1 MRAIIDQ
8 RQFEERL
15 AANIRGRCINPTSWL
30 ANRRPDDGLGESA
43 VVIIRGTLKMALLAQ
58 SAPESPRSTAWF
70 REFLKDELTPYPERA
85 ALVARMVIA
94 ATIVMLITM
103 TFRMPYGAYAAL
115 YALTI
120 SRESPQTIG
129 KAVKSIVA
137 AFALGGAYVLMS
149 TWVFLGDPLLR
160 LLWVIGSLFASFYAI
175 STMTNYG
182 ASSRFGY
189 LIVITIPLWDSHIPT
204 ELRVEGTLW
213 AVWAITIASV
223 VAGLGGLVFGAIRPG
238 DELVRSIAERLA
250 SVEELLTCYLADR
263 PVDDKTEKRVTRLAM
278 LGTSR
283 LRRTLRRSIYS
294 EQYREQMG
302 AVVVLVGRL
311 VDIAANLTQLRIQV
325 ASDDR
330 QRIRALAASIASIH
344 ADLLSG
350 RVPGRIEFNSESEL
364 SGGVPLLREM
374 EKTVPLIPVVFSGS
388 GPISEYMPSP
398 PADERRS
405 TLFVADAL
413 SNPEHLKFG
422 LKGCLAAS
430 LCYIIYN
437 SIDWPGISTAITTCL
452 LTALSTV
459 GASRQKQV
467 LRFAGAIGGGVVVGM
482 GAQVFILP
490 YLASIAGFTLLF
502 VVVTGIAAWFATSGP
517 RLSYFGV
524 QFAVAFYLIHL
535 QEFTIQTSLAV
546 ARDRVAGILLGL
558 FMMWLVFDQ
567 LWSAPAAVEMR
578 RTFIS
583 NLRSLG
589 QLVRE
594 PLPGREKTW
603 RGDSL
608 RATIN
613 TNFDKVRS
621 LADGV
626 LFELGPSRH
635 GDLALR
641 NQIRQLQPQ
650 LRTLFV
656 TRIALVKYRLQLPGF
671 ELPETVRVAQQQ
683 FDDRLARMLDRM
695 ADRMEG
701 KPPKET
707 DRFEDAFERLEQTVR
722 HCCSEGPQELLT
734 AEMQAFLALSRS
746 IENVTISLDKEI

>member
-1 MRAIIDQ
+1 M
-8 RQFEERL
+8 
-15 AANIRGRCINPTSWL
+15 C
-30 ANRRPDDGLGESA
+30 LGESA
-43 VVIIRGTLKMALLAQ
+43 VIILRGTLKMALLGQ
-58 SAPESPRSTAWF
+58 SALAPPRSTARF
-70 REFLKDELTPYPERA
+70 RDFLKDELTPSPERV

-120 SRESPQTIG
+120 SRESPQTTG
-129 KAVKSIVA
+129 KAVKSIVV
-137 AFALGGAYVLMS
+137 AFVLGGVYVLTS
-149 TWVFLGDPLLR
+149 ALFFFGDPILR
-160 LLWVIGSLFASFYAI
+160 LLWVVGSLFTSFFAI

-189 LIVITIPLWDSHIPT
+189 LIIITVPLWDSQIPA
-204 ELRVEGTLW
+204 ELKVEGTLW

-223 VAGLGGLVFGAIRPG
+223 VAWLGGLVFAAIRPG

-250 SVEELLTCYLADR
+250 SVEDLLSCYAAGR
-263 PVDDKTEKRVTRLAM
+263 PVDDKTERRVTQLAM
-278 LGTSR
+278 LGTSS
-283 LRRTLRRSIYS
+283 LRRTLRRSTYS

-311 VDIAANLTQLRIQV
+311 VDIAANLTQFKIQV
-325 ASDDR
+325 ASHDR

-344 ADLLSG
+344 TDLLSG
-350 RVPGRIEFNSESEL
+350 RAPGLIEFHSEGEPY
-364 SGGVPLLREM
+364 GGVPLLREM
-374 EKTVPLIPVVFSGS
+374 EKTVPLIAVVLSGS
-388 GPISEYMPSP
+388 GSTSEYLPSP
-398 PADERRS
+398 STDERRP

-430 LCYIIYN
+430 LCYVIYN
-437 SIDWPGISTAITTCL
+437 SVDWPGISTSITTCL

-459 GASRQKQV
+459 GSSHQKQV
-467 LRFAGAIGGGVVVGM
+467 LRFAGAIAGGVVVGM

-490 YLASIAGFTLLF
+490 YLDSIAGFTLLF
-502 VVVTGIAAWFATSGP
+502 VVVTVIAAWFATSGP

-524 QFAVAFYLIHL
+524 QFAVGFYLIHL

-546 ARDRVAGILLGL
+546 ARDRVAGVLLGL
-558 FMMWLVFDQ
+558 FMMWLVFDR
-567 LWSAPAAVEMR
+567 LWGSPAAIGMR

-583 NLRSLG
+583 NLRLLG

-594 PLPGREKTW
+594 PPPGGEKTW
-603 RGDSL
+603 RSDSL
-608 RATIN
+608 RETIN

-626 LFELGPSRH
+626 LFEWGSSQQAN
-635 GDLALR
+635 LALR
-641 NQIRQLQPQ
+641 NRIRQWQPQ

-656 TRIALVKYRLQLPGF
+656 TRLALMKYRLQLPGF
-671 ELPETVRVAQQQ
+671 ELPEPARVAQQE
-683 FDDRLARMLDRM
+683 FDNRLAGMLDGM

-701 KPPKET
+701 KPTEGT

-722 HCCSEGPQELLT
+722 TCCLERPQELLT
-734 AEMQAFLALSRS
+734 AEMQTFLALSRS
-746 IENVTISLDKEI
+746 IENVTISLGKEILITETVGASN

>member
-283 LRRTLRRSIYS
+283 LRRTLRRSTYS

>member
-1 MRAIIDQ
+1 
-8 RQFEERL
+8 
-15 AANIRGRCINPTSWL
+15 
-30 ANRRPDDGLGESA
+30 
-43 VVIIRGTLKMALLAQ
+43 MALLGQ
-58 SAPESPRSTAWF
+58 SALAPPQSTARF
-70 REFLKDELTPYPERA
+70 RDFFKDELTPYPERV

-94 ATIVMLITM
+94 ATILMLITM

-120 SRESPQTIG
+120 SRESPQTTG
-129 KAVKSIVA
+129 KAVKSIVV
-137 AFALGGAYVLMS
+137 AFVLGGVYVLIS
-149 TWVFLGDPLLR
+149 ACFFFGDPLLR
-160 LLWVIGSLFASFYAI
+160 LLWVMGSLFISFYAI

-189 LIVITIPLWDSHIPT
+189 LLIITVPLWDSQIPT

-223 VAGLGGLVFGAIRPG
+223 VAWLGGLVFAAIRPG

-250 SVEELLTCYLADR
+250 SVEDLLTCYAAGQ
-263 PVDDKTEKRVTRLAM
+263 PVDDKTERRVTQLAM
-278 LGTSR
+278 LGTSS
-283 LRRTLRRSIYS
+283 LRRTLRRSTYS

-311 VDIAANLTQLRIQV
+311 VDIAANLTQFKIQV
-325 ASDDR
+325 ASHDR
-330 QRIRALAASIASIH
+330 QRIRALAASITSVH

-350 RVPGRIEFNSESEL
+350 RVPGLIELNSESEPY
-364 SGGVPLLREM
+364 GGVPLLREM
-374 EKTVPLIPVVFSGS
+374 EKTVPLIAVVFSGS
-388 GPISEYMPSP
+388 GSTSEYLPSP
-398 PADERRS
+398 PTDERRP

-430 LCYIIYN
+430 LCYIIY
-437 SIDWPGISTAITTCL
+437 SSVDWPGISTSITTCL

-459 GASRQKQV
+459 GSSHQKQV
-467 LRFAGAIGGGVVVGM
+467 LRFAGAIAGGVVVGM

-490 YLASIAGFTLLF
+490 YLDSIAGFTLLF
-502 VVVTGIAAWFATSGP
+502 VVVTVIAAWFATSGP

-524 QFAVAFYLIHL
+524 QFAVGFYLIHL

-546 ARDRVAGILLGL
+546 ARDRVAGVLLGL
-558 FMMWLVFDQ
+558 FMMWLVFDR
-567 LWSAPAAVEMR
+567 LWGSPAAIGMR

-583 NLRSLG
+583 NLRLLG

-594 PLPGREKTW
+594 PAPGGEKTW
-603 RGDSL
+603 HSDSL
-608 RATIN
+608 RETIN

-626 LFELGPSRH
+626 LFEWGSSQQAN
-635 GDLALR
+635 LALR
-641 NQIRQLQPQ
+641 NRIRQWQPQ

-656 TRIALVKYRLQLPGF
+656 TRLALVKYRLQLPGF
-671 ELPETVRVAQQQ
+671 ELPEPVRVAQQD
-683 FDDRLARMLDRM
+683 FDNRLAGMLDGM

-701 KPPKET
+701 KPSKGTSKGT

-722 HCCSEGPQELLT
+722 TCCSERPQELPP
-734 AEMQAFLALSRS
+734 AEIQTFLALSRS
-746 IENVTISLDKEI
+746 MENVTTSLDQEILIAETVGALK

>member
-1 MRAIIDQ
+1 MCLGELAVAIIL
-8 RQFEERL
+8 R
-15 AANIRGRCINPTSWL
+15 
-30 ANRRPDDGLGESA
+30 
-43 VVIIRGTLKMALLAQ
+43 TLKMADLAQ
-58 SAPESPRSTAWF
+58 SAPKLPPSTAWF
-70 REFLKDELTPYPERA
+70 GAFLKDELTPYPERI
-85 ALVARMVIA
+85 ALAARMVIA

-120 SRESPQTIG
+120 SRESPQTTA
-129 KAVKSIVA
+129 KTVTAIVG
-137 AFALGGAYVLMS
+137 AFAAGGVYVLVS
-149 TWVFLGDPLLR
+149 AWFFLGDPLLR
-160 LLWVIGSLFASFYAI
+160 LFWVVGSLFLSFYAI
-175 STMTNYG
+175 STMKNYA

-189 LIVITIPLWDSHIPT
+189 LIIITVPLWDTQIPT

-223 VAGLGGLVFGAIRPG
+223 VAGLGAFVFEAMMPG
-238 DELVRSIAERLA
+238 DELVRSLADRLA
-250 SVEELLTCYLADR
+250 SVEELLTCYSGDR
-263 PVDDKTEKRVTRLAM
+263 PVDDKTEERVTRLAM

-283 LRRTLRRSIYS
+283 LRSALRRSTYS
-294 EQYREQMG
+294 GQYREQMG

-311 VDIAANLTQLRIQV
+311 VDIAANLTQLNIHV
-325 ASDDR
+325 AGDDQ
-330 QRIRALAASIASIH
+330 QRMRSLAASIAILH
-344 ADLLSG
+344 AELLDG
-350 RVPGRIEFNSESEL
+350 RVPGQIEFNSESEH
-364 SGGVPLLREM
+364 SSDVPLLREL
-374 EKTVPLIPVVFSGS
+374 EKTVALIPVVLSGS
-388 GPISEYMPSP
+388 GSISEYVPSSST
-398 PADERRS
+398 DERS

-430 LCYIIYN
+430 LCYFIYN
-437 SIDWPGISTAITTCL
+437 SVDWPGISTAITTCL

-459 GASRQKQV
+459 GASRQKQF
-467 LRFAGAIGGGVVVGM
+467 LRFAGAIAGGVLVGM
-482 GAQVFILP
+482 GAQLFILP
-490 YLASIAGFTLLF
+490 YLDSIAGFTLLF
-502 VVVTGIAAWFATSGP
+502 VVVTAIAAWFATSSP

-567 LWSAPAAVEMR
+567 LWGAPAAVEMR

-594 PLPGREKTW
+594 PITGRERTW
-603 RGDSL
+603 RPDSL
-608 RATIN
+608 RETIN

-626 LFELGPSRH
+626 LFEMGPSRQA
-635 GDLALR
+635 DLALR
-641 NQIRQLQPQ
+641 NRIRQWQPR
-650 LRTLFV
+650 LRMLFL
-656 TRIALVKYRLQLPGF
+656 TRLSLMKYRLQLPGF
-671 ELPETVRVAQQQ
+671 ELPEPVREAQQD
-683 FDDRLARMLDRM
+683 FDNRLAGMLDGM

-701 KPPKET
+701 GAADGG
-707 DRFEDAFERLEQTVR
+707 DRFDDAFERLEQTVR
-722 HCCSEGPQELLT
+722 ICCSEGPQALLT
-734 AEMQAFLALSRS
+734 AELQTFLALSRS
-746 IENVTISLDKEI
+746 IETVTVSLEKEIQLTEIAAASN